1 MEITYLAKVLIL
13 ICSFALS
20 FWALGA
26 LDFEKCLKANHVQQA
41 QVLYWLMAFALAYLV
56 SGFVTSLVYWA

>member
-1 MEITYLAKVLIL
+1 MSITYLARLLIL
-13 ICSFALS
+13 VSSFVIS

-26 LDFEKCLKANHVQQA
+26 LNFEKCLKANHVQQA

-56 SGFVTSLVYWA
+56 SGFITSLLYWA

>member
-1 MEITYLAKVLIL
+1 MSISYLAQVLIL
-13 ICSFALS
+13 VCSFAVS

-26 LDFEKCLKANHVQQA
+26 LDFEKYLKANHVQQA

-56 SGFVTSLVYWA
+56 SGFVTSLLYWA